1 MEREKKHMSNIHDT
15 NLDVIYVTGHRNP
28 DTDSIVSAI
37 AYANLKQKM
46 NINAYPCRLGP
57 INPETQYV
65 LDRWNV
71 KCPMLLQDARSQLD
85 EIEMDKPITLSPETT
100 MFECLQIMKDNKKTT
115 LSVVNH
121 LNQLQGLVTSTNLSD
136 VLMGDTA
143 KSIELLSKTPIEYIA
158 KVIDGRLIYHPEE
171 PHISGKTSIPAISA
185 QGLNNYD
192 LEDRIVI
199 VGNDTQAQLDCIAMN
214 AGLIIVVWASSVA
227 PMVIQAAQEK
237 NCGVII
243 SGHGTMN
250 TSRYLFYASPV
261 KDVMT
266 TDLIVFNKNE
276 FVEDAQAKM
285 IRTRYRSY
293 PVVDNKNH
301 IYGFV
306 SRYHLLNAK
315 KKKIILVDHNE
326 MRQSVNGIESAE
338 IIEIIDHHRIGD
350 ISTSRPI
357 SFRNEIVGSTATIIT
372 KMYYETDI
380 PIEPH
385 IAGLLLAAMISDT
398 LNFKSPT
405 TTNTDVALA
414 QKLALIAEVDIDEY
428 AKDIFNVSNTLKNEK
443 MSDILQYD
451 QKEFDIANK
460 KVIIS
465 QMIMYHLNELASVE
479 TELETAMEELGH
491 NRRADLVVMIFTSI
505 HENGSVIYA
514 SGSLK
519 DQVELAFPNDPGEMN
534 SFQDGVVSRKNQIVP
549 KLTLTLNQMVQ

>member
-1 MEREKKHMSNIHDT
+1 MNNHIEH
-15 NLDVIYVTGHRNP
+15 NLDVIYVTGHKNP

-37 AYANLKQKM
+37 TYAHLKQKM

-65 LDRWNV
+65 LERWNV
-71 KCPMLLQDARSQLD
+71 KVPMLLQDARSQLD

-100 MFECLQIMKDNKKTT
+100 MFESLQVMKEHKKTT

-121 LNQLQGLVTSTNLSD
+121 LNQLLGLVTSSNLSD

-143 KSIELLSKTPIEYIA
+143 KSIELLSRTPIEYIA

-214 AGLIIVVWASSVA
+214 AGLIIVVWASNIA

-237 NCGVII
+237 NCGII
-243 SGHGTMN
+243 LSGHGTMN

-261 KDVMT
+261 KEVMT
-266 TDLIVFNKNE
+266 TDLVVFNKNE

-301 IYGFV
+301 IFGFV

-338 IIEIIDHHRIGD
+338 IVEIIDHHRIGD

-357 SFRNEIVGSTATIIT
+357 TFRNEIVGSTATIIT
-372 KMYYETDI
+372 KMYYETDT

-414 QKLALIAEVDIDEY
+414 QNLALIADVDIDDY
-428 AKDIFNVSNTLKNEK
+428 ARDIFNVTNTLKDEK
-443 MSDILQYD
+443 MSDILKYD

-465 QMIMYHLNELASVE
+465 QMTMYQLNELASVE
-479 TELETAMEELGH
+479 KELEKEMEVLAQ
-491 NRRADLVVMIFTSI
+491 NRRADLVVMVFTSI
-505 HENGSVIYA
+505 HDNGSVIY
-514 SGSLK
+514 STGDLSEY
-519 DQVELAFPNDPGEMN
+519 VPMAFPNYPGEVN

-549 KLTLTLNQMVQ
+549 KLTLILNQMIQ

>member
-1 MEREKKHMSNIHDT
+1 MSNH
-15 NLDVIYVTGHRNP
+15 NQDVIYVTGHRNP
-28 DTDSIVSAI
+28 DTDSIISAI
-37 AYANLKQKM
+37 TYANLKQKM

-57 INPETQYV
+57 INPETQYI
-65 LDRWNV
+65 LDRWGV
-71 KCPMLLQDARSQLD
+71 KVPMLLQDARSQLD
-85 EIEMDKPITLSPETT
+85 EIEMDRPITLSPETT
-100 MFECLQIMKDNKKTT
+100 MYECLQIMKENKKTT

-121 LNQLQGLVTSTNLSD
+121 LNQLLGLVTSSNLSD

-143 KSIELLSKTPIEYIA
+143 RSIELLSRTPLEYIS
-158 KVIDGRLIYHPEE
+158 KVIDGRLIYHPEV

-192 LEDRIVI
+192 LADRIVI

-214 AGLIIVVWASSVA
+214 AGLIIVVWASNVA

-237 NCGVII
+237 NCGIII

-261 KDVMT
+261 KEVMT
-266 TDLIVFNKNE
+266 KELIVFNKNE

-301 IYGFV
+301 IFGFV

-350 ISTSRPI
+350 VSTSRPI
-357 SFRNEIVGSTATIIT
+357 TFRNEIVGSTATIVT
-372 KMYYETDI
+372 KMYYETDSL
-380 PIEPH
+380 IEPH

-414 QKLALIAEVDIDEY
+414 QKLALIADVDIDEY
-428 AKDIFNVSNTLKNEK
+428 ARDIFNVTNTLKNEK

-451 QKEFDIANK
+451 SKEFDIANK

-465 QMIMYHLNELASVE
+465 QMTMYQLNELASIE
-479 TELETAMEELGH
+479 KELEKEMDILVK
-491 NRRADLVVMIFTSI
+491 NKKADLVVMVFTSI
-505 HENGSVIYA
+505 HDNGSVIY
-514 SGSLK
+514 SKGELSDL
-519 DQVELAFPNDPGEMN
+519 VPLAFPNDPGEFN
-534 SFQDGVVSRKNQIVP
+534 SFQDGIVSRKNQIVP
-549 KLTLTLNQMVQ
+549 KLTLTLNQMAQ